1 MCFSSPLDF
10 TSQTELL
17 YVPLS
22 GFHQHPT
29 GLMAQPKETGLEGM
43 LDSTCPPTVYPPHFS
58 QPSIPSPTA
67 AHRYTSPRAAY
78 GCAGLS
84 THDVYDA
91 CTPGMHLAPQQTR
104 NLGFCPRPSS
114 AAGCGCGCELKPPL
128 VHLCDTNKRTE
139 WARGVCAAV
148 ISVITSDG
156 RTIVGM
162 LRGFDQ
168 TTNLILEDC
177 HERVYSTQ
185 VCNLP
190 SCASRSRTCDHLLH

>member
-1 MCFSSPLDF
+1 MYPGDAPR
-10 TSQTELL
+10 TSADAKLRVL
-17 YVPLS
+17 
-22 GFHQHPT
+22 
-29 GLMAQPKETGLEGM
+29 
-43 LDSTCPPTVYPPHFS
+43 
-58 QPSIPSPTA
+58 PSPITG
-67 AHRYTSPRAAY
+67 S
-78 GCAGLS
+78 
-84 THDVYDA
+84 
-91 CTPGMHLAPQQTR
+91 
-104 NLGFCPRPSS
+104 
-114 AAGCGCGCELKPPL
+114 GCGCELKPPL

-190 SCASRSRTCDHLLH
+190 SCASRSRTC